1 VWRGDNGLTS
11 SRKCIAAGGWLLAA
25 GLLVI
30 ASGATAFADT
40 GSDATKGADSSSAA
54 TGHAASSGSGPG
66 HGATTARGSEAP
78 STNDDAATTLGVS
91 QQSALRSG
99 TDRSGMVTKP
109 TTEIT
114 RSAAGGV
121 GALRVSADTA
131 PTGEPTP
138 PTDTAPT
145 GEVASPPTTNELQPS
160 PTDTPPTDDRPPTSD
175 ASAAVTTDNALPV
188 MPSND
193 AAAWGSD
200 QVPSASDTASS
211 DTTAASM
218 APDLVEQDTS
228 LGVSSSSDTSSSPN
242 QTASTPDPAAPIPD
256 VTSVLEEVLTSTT
269 DAVAQLPADL
279 APLMGITVTEVH
291 LVTDGV
297 GTRNRSAARGGPALS
312 AMQILRLLT
321 QTSGSSFAGRATAIL
336 TLLDGSNQTR
346 SDSAASACSTTGA
359 LAGTSTSVAARVE
372 PDAAL
377 PEGLQTFLHS
387 YGQIIVAVSLS
398 VMFAEAL
405 PGLVGLVTPVVAGM
419 HIGYRQAKAG
429 RALRASGIAHLAA
442 SGPIGVVRSG
452 SLIALRPER
461 WRLPPPNIGDRSQ
474 DVA

>member
-1 VWRGDNGLTS
+1 
-11 SRKCIAAGGWLLAA
+11 
-25 GLLVI
+25 
-30 ASGATAFADT
+30 
-40 GSDATKGADSSSAA
+40 
-54 TGHAASSGSGPG
+54 
-66 HGATTARGSEAP
+66 
-78 STNDDAATTLGVS
+78 
-91 QQSALRSG
+91 
-99 TDRSGMVTKP
+99 
-109 TTEIT
+109 
-114 RSAAGGV
+114 
-121 GALRVSADTA
+121 
-131 PTGEPTP
+131 
-138 PTDTAPT
+138 
-145 GEVASPPTTNELQPS
+145 
-160 PTDTPPTDDRPPTSD
+160 
-175 ASAAVTTDNALPV
+175 
-188 MPSND
+188 
-193 AAAWGSD
+193 
-200 QVPSASDTASS
+200 
-211 DTTAASM
+211 
-218 APDLVEQDTS
+218 
-228 LGVSSSSDTSSSPN
+228 
-242 QTASTPDPAAPIPD
+242 
-256 VTSVLEEVLTSTT
+256 
-269 DAVAQLPADL
+269 
-279 APLMGITVTEVH
+279 MGITVTEVQ
-291 LVTDGV
+291 LVTVGV

-346 SDSAASACSTTGA
+346 SDSAASAFSTTGA

-405 PGLVGLVTPVVAGM
+405 PGLVGLVIPVVAGM

-452 SLIALRPER
+452 SLIALRPQR

>member
-1 VWRGDNGLTS
+1 
-11 SRKCIAAGGWLLAA
+11 
-25 GLLVI
+25 
-30 ASGATAFADT
+30 
-40 GSDATKGADSSSAA
+40 
-54 TGHAASSGSGPG
+54 
-66 HGATTARGSEAP
+66 
-78 STNDDAATTLGVS
+78 
-91 QQSALRSG
+91 
-99 TDRSGMVTKP
+99 
-109 TTEIT
+109 
-114 RSAAGGV
+114 
-121 GALRVSADTA
+121 
-131 PTGEPTP
+131 
-138 PTDTAPT
+138 
-145 GEVASPPTTNELQPS
+145 
-160 PTDTPPTDDRPPTSD
+160 
-175 ASAAVTTDNALPV
+175 
-188 MPSND
+188 
-193 AAAWGSD
+193 
-200 QVPSASDTASS
+200 
-211 DTTAASM
+211 M

-279 APLMGITVTEVH
+279 APLMGITVTEVQ

-346 SDSAASACSTTGA
+346 SDSAASAFSTTGA

-405 PGLVGLVTPVVAGM
+405 LGLVGLVIPVVAGM

-452 SLIALRPER
+452 SLIALRPQR